1 MPVEMLVNHVKQGAT
16 AQRLALSGVGLR
28 YLLLNDDHRTLKG
41 RFFNMLSHGASAADF
56 WALRD
61 INLEVSA
68 GEILGVVGRNGS
80 GKSTLLRIMG
90 QIIEPTEGSVT
101 VSGQVNPLLEM
112 GSAFNSELTGRENVH
127 LYGAILQKSR
137 PEMDELLPAI
147 REFADLGPF
156 FDVPVRCYSSGMAA
170 RLAFAVCTQI
180 RPEILLLDEILSVG
194 DEQFQKKSYFRMR
207 KLIDKGSIVILV
219 THNLEI
225 VRSLCSRA
233 IYLSQGRIMAEGKPD
248 HVIDRYRKEAS

>member
-1 MPVEMLVNHVKQGAT
+1 MSSRVRRH
-16 AQRLALSGVGLR
+16 SGSPYPGSGSAICSSTTIT
-28 YLLLNDDHRTLKG
+28 RTLKG

-112 GSAFNSELTGRENVH
+112 GSAFNSELTRPRKRPPLRSPPPEEPAGNGRVAPGH
-127 LYGAILQKSR
+127 PRIRR
-137 PEMDELLPAI
+137 PLA
-147 REFADLGPF
+147 PF

-180 RPEILLLDEILSVG
+180 RPENPPALDEILSVG

-225 VRSLCSRA
+225 VRSLCKPRHLPVA
-233 IYLSQGRIMAEGKPD
+233 RPHHGRRQAGPR
-248 HVIDRYRKEAS
+248 H